1 MNNRIYEIVKERI
14 LILDGAMGT
23 MIQQYG
29 LTEEDFRGKQFCNV
43 EGQLKGNNDM
53 LNITCPHIIEDI
65 HCKYLQAGADIITTN
80 TFSSQRISEADY
92 HLEQVAR
99 QMALEGARIARRC
112 ADAFSTEQKPR
123 FVAGSV
129 GPTNKTCS
137 MSPDVS
143 DPARRDVTYE
153 QMREAYMEQIDALI
167 EGGVDILLIE
177 TIFDSLNAKAA
188 VHAAM
193 TVMQQRHVEL
203 PIMLSVTISDQAGR
217 TLSGQ
222 TLEAFLAS
230 VSTYPVFSVGL
241 NCSFGADQMK
251 PYLRQ
256 LARRAPYYIS
266 AYPNA
271 GLPNSMGLYD
281 ETPDSM
287 APKIAELID
296 EGLVNIVGGC
306 CGTTEEFIARYV
318 PLVEAKQPYVPAP
331 KPQNMWLSGLE
342 LLEIE
347 NSELRIDNS
356 DYLKGSNKGLHGDQN
371 SQFQILHSPFYNVG
385 ERCNVAGSRK
395 FLRLI
400 KEKQY
405 EEALSIARK
414 QVEDGALVIDINM
427 DDGLL
432 DAKAEMTT
440 FLNMIAAEPEI
451 ARVPVMID
459 SSNWDVIVAGLQCVQ
474 GKSIINSIS
483 LKEGEEV
490 FIRHAKA
497 AKHYG
502 AAVVVMCFDE
512 QGQATTYERRIEI
525 AQRAYRILTEDVG
538 MNPLD
543 IIFDPNILAIA
554 TGMEEHNA
562 YALDFIRATKWIRE
576 NLPGAHVSGGVSNLS
591 FSFRGNNY
599 IREAMHA
606 VFLYHAIQVGMDFG
620 IVNPATKVTYADI
633 PADLLEVLEDVVL
646 NRKEDASERLID
658 MAAQLKAEQERDGA
672 TGNGSQTQQEQ
683 WRTQSVEQR
692 LIHALVKGLGDYLD
706 TDLHDALQQ
715 YPRAVD
721 IIEGPLMK
729 GMNRVGELFGNGKMF
744 LPQVVKTARTM
755 KQAVGILQPYIEAQR
770 STDNGQRSA
779 GKVLLATVKGDV
791 HDIGKNIVS
800 VVMACNNYEVIDMGV
815 MVPAEAIVQKAKE
828 EKVDMIG
835 LSGLI
840 TPSLEEM
847 VNVAR
852 ELERAG
858 LHIPIMIGGAT
869 TSELHVALKI
879 APVYGGPVVWLK
891 DASQN
896 ALVAQRLMTDQQQM
910 RHELADK
917 YNQLRETY
925 RQDQQKLMSLDEAR
939 KNKLDLFDN

>member
-1 MNNRIYEIVKERI
+1 MRQLLSQRI

-29 LTEEDFRGKQFCNV
+29 LR
-43 EGQLKGNNDM
+43 GNNDVFN
-53 LNITCPHIIEDI
+53 LTRPDVIADI
-65 HCKYLQAGADIITTN
+65 HRKYLAAGADIITTN
-80 TFSSQRISEADY
+80 TFNSQRISQSDY
-92 HLEQVAR
+92 DMQQQVR

-112 ADAFSTEQKPR
+112 ADEFSSAEKPR
-123 FVAGSV
+123 FVAGSI

-143 DPARRDVTYE
+143 NPAFREVSFTELYDAYAE
-153 QMREAYMEQIDALI
+153 QTDALI
-167 EGGVDILLIE
+167 EGGADALLIE
-177 TIFDSLNAKAA
+177 TIFDTLNAKAA
-188 VHAAM
+188 ICAAM
-193 TVMQQRHVEL
+193 DVMQRRGAEL
-203 PIMLSVTISDQAGR
+203 PVMLSVTISDAAGR

-222 TLEAFLAS
+222 TLDAFLAS

-256 LARRAPYYIS
+256 LAAHAPYYIS

-306 CGTTEEFIARYV
+306 CGTTDEFIRRYV
-318 PLVEAKQPYVPAP
+318 PLVEGKRPHQVAER
-331 KPQNMWLSGLE
+331 PQTLWLSGLE
-342 LLEIE
+342 LLDVTPEV
-347 NSELRIDNS
+347 R
-356 DYLKGSNKGLHGDQN
+356 
-371 SQFQILHSPFYNVG
+371 FVNVG

-405 EEALSIARK
+405 DEALTIARK

-432 DAKAEMTT
+432 DARQEMTT
-440 FLNMIAAEPEI
+440 FLNLLAAEPDI
-451 ARVPVMID
+451 ARVPLMID
-459 SSNWDVIVAGLQCVQ
+459 SSKWDVITAALQCAQ
-474 GKSIINSIS
+474 GKSIVNSIS

-490 FIRHAKA
+490 FLSHARDVMR
-497 AKHYG
+497 YG

-512 QGQATTYERRIEI
+512 QGQATTFERRIEI
-525 AQRAYRILTEDVG
+525 ARRAYRLLTEQVG

-554 TGMEEHNA
+554 TGMDEHNL
-562 YALDFIRATKWIRE
+562 YAADFIRATQWIRQ

-599 IREAMHA
+599 LREAMHA
-606 VFLYHAIQVGMDFG
+606 VFLYHAIQAGMDFG
-620 IVNPATKVTYADI
+620 IVNPATKVTYADLPKEQLTAI
-633 PADLLEVLEDVVL
+633 EDAILRGNPEGLLELAEEPIDSIASIASIDPTASIASPPLEDRLQQALIRGIGDNLEADL
-646 NRKEDASERLID
+646 
-658 MAAQLKAEQERDGA
+658 QE
-672 TGNGSQTQQEQ
+672 
-683 WRTQSVEQR
+683 
-692 LIHALVKGLGDYLD
+692 ALAK
-706 TDLHDALQQ
+706 
-715 YPRAVD
+715 YPSPVA
-721 IIEGPLMK
+721 IIEGPLMAA
-729 GMNRVGELFGNGKMF
+729 MNIVGERFGQGKMF

-755 KQAVGILQPYIEAQR
+755 KQAVSILQPYLQ
-770 STDNGQRSA
+770 GQQATGNSRV

-791 HDIGKNIVS
+791 HDIGKNIVA

-815 MVPAEAIVQKAKE
+815 MVPAEDIVRKAKE
-828 EKVDMIG
+828 EHVDMIG

-852 ELERAG
+852 ELDRAG

-879 APVYGGPVVWLK
+879 APVYAGPVLWLK

-896 ALVAQRLMTDQQQM
+896 ALVAQRLMTEEQQVEQELDAKYARM
-910 RHELADK
+910 REDYNHEQE
-917 YNQLRETY
+917 QL
-925 RQDQQKLMSLDEAR
+925 LSLDEAR
-939 KNKLDLFDN
+939 KNKLKLFEE